1 MTNIIVLGG
10 SGFIGKSLIQRLER
24 NNFKNVKVMVNSTK
38 IKSKLEKFQ
47 GNILDKT
54 ILKNEIR
61 NGDVIVNLVGQYNGK
76 ISNFIDLNINGGLNL
91 LESCKGKKN
100 IKIILISSID
110 VYGECVRYPSKEKDE
125 PSPQYDY
132 GLIKLFTEKIYENF
146 ANTHGLDIIV
156 LRLGNL
162 YGPNKKNGLIL
173 NILKSIKKNNIVTIN
188 QNGLQ
193 QRDYLFIDD
202 AVDGIIQAIQSKL
215 TKYNVINISSGKRY
229 HSAEIIKLVQEI
241 SHKKLNLRFNKTVQ
255 DEKCI
260 WANISKAK
268 KLLKFSPKISIKQ
281 GLALTL
287 NDLEKRS
294 NT

>member
-24 NNFKNVKVMVNSTK
+24 NKFKNVKVMVNSTK

-61 NGDVIVNLVGQYNGK
+61 NGDVIVNLVGQYNGN

-91 LESCKGKKN
+91 LESCKDKKN

-110 VYGECVRYPSKEKDE
+110 VYGECVHYPSKEKDE

-146 ANTHGLDIIV
+146 ANIHGLDVIV
-156 LRLGNL
+156 LRLSNL
-162 YGPNKKNGLIL
+162 YGPNKKNGLIS
-173 NILKSIKKNNIVTIN
+173 NILKAIKKNGTVSIN
-188 QNGLQ
+188 HNGKQ
-193 QRDYLFIDD
+193 QRDYLFVGD
-202 AVDGIIQAIQSKL
+202 AVEGIIKTIQCRLK
-215 TKYNVINISSGKRY
+215 KYNVINISSGKRY
-229 HSAEIIKLVQEI
+229 RSTEIIKLVQEL
-241 SHKKLNLRFNKTVQ
+241 SHKKLKFKLKKTAP
-255 DEKCI
+255 DEKCV
-260 WANISKAK
+260 WANNFKAK
-268 KLLKFSPKISIKQ
+268 KLLKFAPKISIKQ
-281 GLALTL
+281 GLDLTL
-287 NDLEKRS
+287 KCFEKY
-294 NT
+294 

>member
-1 MTNIIVLGG
+1 MTLTKDIADKKVEFKGLKMGNPENEDT
-10 SGFIGKSLIQRLER
+10 FYDGKY
-24 NNFKNVKVMVNSTK
+24 
-38 IKSKLEKFQ
+38 IKTS
-47 GNILDKT
+47 
-54 ILKNEIR
+54 KNEK
-61 NGDVIVNLVGQYNGK
+61 YY
-76 ISNFIDLNINGGLNL
+76 INGLNDNSVL
-91 LESCKGKKN
+91 LFAGTKFHLSSWYYQKK
-100 IKIILISSID
+100 I
-110 VYGECVRYPSKEKDE
+110 
-125 PSPQYDY
+125 
-132 GLIKLFTEKIYENF
+132 
-146 ANTHGLDIIV
+146 
-156 LRLGNL
+156 
-162 YGPNKKNGLIL
+162 
-173 NILKSIKKNNIVTIN
+173 
-188 QNGLQ
+188 
-193 QRDYLFIDD
+193 DYLFIDD

-281 GLALTL
+281 GLTLTL